1 MTSIT
6 KITNN
11 TNTKYFDII
20 NNTPL
25 DIIKHVIFPS
35 LDYESRI
42 QLNKCLSPRD
52 RISTK
57 LAKDAIDAHERFV
70 CYHNLYILFIRL
82 DKPSNSYTLEGM
94 RTEKYRFLIKIFSL
108 FKKPNYLNFISAE
121 LKFRNTLLSK
131 ISEFSTDIQK
141 NDGVDISLKE
151 RVGRLLK
158 AVKSKV
164 ESVGSTVKIPIRAI
178 LV

>member
-6 KITNN
+6 KITN
-11 TNTKYFDII
+11 TNTKYSDII
-20 NNTPL
+20 NTPL

-35 LDYESRI
+35 LDYESRV

-52 RISTK
+52 RISKK

-70 CYHNLYILFIRL
+70 CHHNISILL
-82 DKPSNSYTLEGM
+82 NKPSNSHSLEW
-94 RTEKYRFLIKIFSL
+94 RTEKYRLLIKIFSM

-121 LKFRNTLLSK
+121 IKFRNTILLK
-131 ISEFSTDIQK
+131 ISQLSSDIQQ

-164 ESVGSTVKIPIRAI
+164 ESVGSTVKIPIRSI